1 MTEKRV
7 NPSFSG
13 LKALVIGM
21 GVLIVVGVIGLAV
34 AIFQRAQVL
43 NEVGVEPASAPLSKS
58 FGVRRL
64 GLPTGA
70 EVIETVADGDRLLLR
85 VRSQDGSQRI
95 VSIDLVT
102 GETLG
107 TFLLGPE

>member
-1 MTEKRV
+1 MTETRV

-43 NEVGVEPASAPLSKS
+43 NEAGVEPASEFL
-58 FGVRRL
+58 
-64 GLPTGA
+64 
-70 EVIETVADGDRLLLR
+70 E
-85 VRSQDGSQRI
+85 
-95 VSIDLVT
+95 DLW
-102 GETLG
+102 G
-107 TFLLGPE
+107 

>member
-1 MTEKRV
+1 MTETRV
-7 NPSFSG
+7 NPSFRG

-34 AIFQRAQVL
+34 AIYQRGQVLDQRAA
-43 NEVGVEPASAPLSKS
+43 ESRSAPALRS

-64 GLPTGA
+64 ALPAGA
-70 EVIETVADGDRLLLR
+70 EIIETVAEGDRLILR
-85 VRSQDGSQRI
+85 VRGEDGAQRI
-95 VSIDLVT
+95 VAIDLVS

-107 TFLLGPE
+107 TILLEPE